1 MYIMPFKFNHELW
14 NIGKK
19 IEDAVLPEL
28 NKAFNCDL
36 ERTDNIFDIIDFKDN
51 SKKIAIEV
59 KGRRINSNQYK
70 DTIITRGKINEG
82 WKLTDEGWKVYL
94 VFVFKD
100 KTLYHELTGE
110 ESWNVKLTGTNH
122 IEHFLIPISSLI
134 EYDKDCEPEPEG
146 DIPE

>member
-51 SKKIAIEV
+51 EKKIAIEV
-59 KGRRINSNQYK
+59 KGRRIKSTQYK
-70 DTIITRGKINEG
+70 DTIITKGKITEG
-82 WKLTDEGWKVYL
+82 FKLTDLGWKVIL
-94 VFVFKD
+94 VFVFTD
-100 KTLYHELTGE
+100 RTLYHQLTGDE
-110 ESWNVKLTGTNH
+110 VWGVKMTGTNY
-122 IEHFLIPISSLI
+122 IEHFLIPIADLKDYTEEPI
-134 EYDKDCEPEPEG
+134 EEPIEE
-146 DIPE
+146 